1 MISHTILL
9 TLTNWLRKSAFGVL
23 VLCAISGTQDSPA
36 SFSWTATS
44 SSQTLYFTD
53 QSPPISRWTY
63 SWTGSHVTGRVGE
76 ALVCSYHLR
85 YDNCPISISRLFR
98 MSHAC
103 HACLVS
109 YDQEMACVGG
119 VITTRTQAKQTIAAK
134 TLTVGTCL

>member
-1 MISHTILL
+1 MRPWLLPLLSTAMDQQHCWRDCWGWRCDISHTIGL

-98 MSHAC
+98 MSH
-103 HACLVS
+103 
-109 YDQEMACVGG
+109 
-119 VITTRTQAKQTIAAK
+119 
-134 TLTVGTCL
+134 